1 MSTGITVPP
10 GIEAEPLSKWLVAH
24 VEEVTAPFTFEL
36 IPGGNSNLTYRVRDA
51 TGRSLALRRPPLGH
65 ILESA
70 HDMTREHRV
79 ISALHGT
86 PVPVPAPLGVCV
98 DPDVNGADFYVMAYV
113 EGVVPHDAEA
123 SEAIPPSERK
133 ELSSHVIG
141 ILAEL
146 HSLDPDEVGLGDL
159 GRREDYVARQLRRWS
174 QQWEQS
180 KQREIPEMDE
190 LAALLRARIP
200 AQARTSIVHGD
211 YRLGNMITADG
222 EVKAVLDWELCTL
235 GDPMADLGYLLN
247 NWLSPDEPVIWRS
260 SATQAGGFLERDSM
274 IRRYAELTGAD
285 VGHVDYYQAF
295 QGWRLAAILEG
306 VYARYLHGAMAST
319 EGIDLE
325 DMADAVVRLA
335 HAALERL
342 A

>member
-1 MSTGITVPP
+1 
-10 GIEAEPLSKWLVAH
+10 
-24 VEEVTAPFTFEL
+24 
-36 IPGGNSNLTYRVRDA
+36 
-51 TGRSLALRRPPLGH
+51 
-65 ILESA
+65 
-70 HDMTREHRV
+70 
-79 ISALHGT
+79 
-86 PVPVPAPLGVCV
+86 
-98 DPDVNGADFYVMAYV
+98 
-113 EGVVPHDAEA
+113 
-123 SEAIPPSERK
+123 
-133 ELSSHVIG
+133 
-141 ILAEL
+141 
-146 HSLDPDEVGLGDL
+146 
-159 GRREDYVARQLRRWS
+159 
-174 QQWEQS
+174 
-180 KQREIPEMDE
+180 
-190 LAALLRARIP
+190 
-200 AQARTSIVHGD
+200 
-211 YRLGNMITADG
+211 
-222 EVKAVLDWELCTL
+222 
-235 GDPMADLGYLLN
+235 MADLGYLLN